1 MSTQPAAGPR
11 EAPDLSNLS
20 LSSKEDFLLFAETPP
35 RAQPEQL
42 TRSEVEALSEAAQAD
57 RARRLRVWHAN
68 LGPFETPQLADLH
81 EDMWD
86 IIDSNAQDGDK
97 AKGAIAIDA
106 FPGLGKST
114 AVMAF
119 ARKYHLREIAEK
131 GRFTP
136 DGHER
141 LPVCR
146 VGLTGNTSMKELNRA
161 LLEFYGHSG
170 RREGTSAQMARRALN
185 CAQSCHCRLLIIDD
199 LHFLRWGR
207 TNGIEVS
214 NHFKFIANEFPVTLL
229 MIGVGLEAKG
239 LFSEGD
245 SYANAPLAQTG
256 RRTTKLDMRPFLVD
270 TDQQRRE
277 WRQLLLA
284 IERKLVL
291 ADKYPGMLADDLS
304 DYLFARSTGHIGS
317 LMTLI
322 NRGCQRAVRTGA
334 ERLDQELMDKV
345 KNDAAAETARK
356 ELELALESRKITT
369 KIARQRKPS
378 AALWRPCG
386 PSRSDW
392 PRCRARP
399 STRGS
404 RRSPTGLTSAS
415 VTCSTTS
422 GSRPRSR
429 TAHASRRSQLTGR
442 SRCETTK
449 LPGSRTRREWT
460 RSICTV

>member
-1 MSTQPAAGPR
+1 MSAQLVTVASG
-11 EAPDLSNLS
+11 EPDLSNLTPS
-20 LSSKEDFLLFAETPP
+20 RKEDFLLFAETPP
-35 RAQPEQL
+35 RAQPEHL
-42 TRSEVEALSEAAQAD
+42 TLRQVKSLSEEARAD

-97 AKGAIAIDA
+97 VKGAIAIDA
-106 FPGLGKST
+106 FPGLGKTT

-119 ARKYHLREIAEK
+119 ARKYHLREIAEQ

-146 VGLTGNTSMKELNRA
+146 VGLTGNTSMKDLNRS

-170 RREGTSAQMARRALN
+170 RHRGTTAQMAHRALD
-185 CAQSCHCRLLIIDD
+185 CVQSCHCRLLIIDD

-214 NHFKFIANEFPVTLL
+214 NHFKYIANEFPVTLL
-229 MIGVGLEAKG
+229 MVGVGLESRG

-245 SYANAPLAQTG
+245 SYEDAPLAQTA
-256 RRTTKLDMRPFLVD
+256 RRTTKLDIQPFLID
-270 TDQQRRE
+270 TDRQRRE

-284 IERKLVL
+284 TERKLAL
-291 ADKYPGMLADDLS
+291 ADKFPGMLADELS

-322 NRGCQRAVRTGA
+322 NRGCQRAVRTGV
-334 ERLDQELMDKV
+334 ERLDRELMDKV
-345 KNDAAAETARK
+345 KNDAAAEKARK
-356 ELELALESRKITT
+356 ELELALEARKITT
-369 KIARQRKPS
+369 KIVGKQQRK
-378 AALWRPCG
+378 AAK
-386 PSRSDW
+386 
-392 PRCRARP
+392 
-399 STRGS
+399 
-404 RRSPTGLTSAS
+404 AS
-415 VTCSTTS
+415 
-422 GSRPRSR
+422 
-429 TAHASRRSQLTGR
+429 
-442 SRCETTK
+442 
-449 LPGSRTRREWT
+449 
-460 RSICTV
+460 